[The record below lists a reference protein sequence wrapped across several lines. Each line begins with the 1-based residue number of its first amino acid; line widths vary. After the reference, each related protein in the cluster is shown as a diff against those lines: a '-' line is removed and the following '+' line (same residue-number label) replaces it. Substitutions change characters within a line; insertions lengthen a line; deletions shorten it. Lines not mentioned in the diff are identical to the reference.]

1 LKEKRRKKR
10 GTEMEKRKPNIK
22 VIIYSLIG
30 LIFVILAFAIDWL
43 FLIGAAIVLWLNQRE
58 LMGKRN

>member
-1 LKEKRRKKR
+1 MKMGKRN
-10 GTEMEKRKPNIK
+10 TK

-58 LMGKRN
+58 LMRK